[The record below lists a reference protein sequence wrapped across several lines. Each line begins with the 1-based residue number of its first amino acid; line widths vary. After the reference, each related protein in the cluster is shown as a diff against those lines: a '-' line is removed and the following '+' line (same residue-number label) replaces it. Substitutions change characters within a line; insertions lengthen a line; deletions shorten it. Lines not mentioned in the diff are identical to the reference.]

1 MEALADSMS
10 LEEKVGQ
17 LFFSACPAQGA
28 AEKLAQFHLGGC
40 LLFLPD
46 FKDPDGNWLTA
57 EAFMDKTASFQDA
70 AAIPLFIGVD
80 EEGGTVARASR
91 NPNLFEKKFRSPRE
105 VYLEIEGGDG
115 IRADAI
121 EKSTGLLSYGIN
133 VNFAPV
139 ADVSTDPADFIYA
152 RTYGLDAEQTA
163 FFVGQ
168 TVEEMTRLK
177 TGSVLKH
184 FPGYGSNAD
193 THTGIAVDE
202 RPYEQFQAEDFLPFR
217 AGIQAGAGSVLV
229 SHNIVNCMDPDLPAS
244 LSPEVHR
251 ILREELGF
259 TGVMY
264 DGSTLP
270 YEENLAN
277 TVKAVAMARKYGAGV
292 EAELGALA
300 SREGGGTT
308 ASGPVYTDPE
318 EAVAFCRETGID
330 ALAPSFGTAHGIY
343 KEKPV
348 LDLERVKVIAEKTSL
363 PLVMHGG
370 SGVSPE
376 DYRTGIA
383 NGLRKIN
390 YYSYMSKAG
399 TQAAKELLE
408 KEDVTFFHDLA
419 LTAQKAMETDAE
431 KAMRV
436 FAGL

>member
-1 MEALADSMS
+1 MLVNLIEILKMAEERKCAVGAFNTPN
-10 LEEKVGQ
+10 LECVN
-17 LFFSACPAQGA
+17 AVIGA
-28 AEKLAQFHLGGC
+28 AERLDVPVILSH
-40 LLFLPD
+40 
-46 FKDPDGNWLTA
+46 A
-57 EAFMDKTASFQDA
+57 ELHESVSSLDIIGPVMVQAAKTAKVPVCVHLDHCET
-70 AAIPLFIGVD
+70 LD
-80 EEGGTVARASR
+80 YMARA
-91 NPNLFEKKFRSPRE
+91 L
-105 VYLEIEGGDG
+105 
-115 IRADAI
+115 
-121 EKSTGLLSYGIN
+121 
-133 VNFAPV
+133 
-139 ADVSTDPADFIYA
+139 
-152 RTYGLDAEQTA
+152 
-163 FFVGQ
+163 
-168 TVEEMTRLK
+168 
-177 TGSVLKH
+177 
-184 FPGYGSNAD
+184 
-193 THTGIAVDE
+193 
-202 RPYEQFQAEDFLPFR
+202 
-217 AGIQAGAGSVLV
+217 
-229 SHNIVNCMDPDLPAS
+229 
-244 LSPEVHR
+244 
-251 ILREELGF
+251 ELGF

-277 TVKAVAMARKYGAGV
+277 TIKAVAMARKYCAGV

-300 SREGGGTT
+300 SREGGGAT

-343 KEKPV
+343 KSKPV
-348 LDLERVKVIAEKTSL
+348 LDLERVKVIAEKTGL

-399 TQAAKELLE
+399 TQAVKELLE

-419 LTAQKAMETDAE
+419 LAAQKAMEADAK